1 MADSSSN
8 HSLEKA
14 EYITSETGSQLKNPP
29 EKQEKPNKIGP
40 DSVDTTKIDNDAV
53 LPLLEPPGDFEV
65 WAYYWAFPSRP
76 RLLGRTSSGVTPWWR
91 LTEPPKNPFYGP
103 TSNLESATTCG
114 PVGPHAIHAC
124 WRVSTLSRVRAAL
137 IGLPWTSIDVMRIG
151 RAALQ
156 EHQRPVIVWV
166 GVSPSAM
173 AEIAAPWDLVA
184 SKLRAV
190 RAALDADNLADVEC
204 EMRESEIIQTVDSNQ
219 RLLPPPNTR
228 DRFLKPQMELD
239 AVRIVSTAVGRT
251 ITPGHCETNTGTLGL
266 YLAPE
271 TESSES
277 GDHNGTVWALTCHH
291 VAFPKHGGRTEPPA
305 TILLSARLL
314 RSRLNSYVNPLIF
327 ISENNLADAK
337 HPSRQ
342 TPEEA
347 CYYKNSQRNLK
358 SSLEL
363 RDVLLNFR
371 ASDDARTLGHV
382 HHSPSIGIKDVG
394 AENAYMRD
402 WALIT
407 LDRQKFPVGYD
418 FENVVDL
425 AEFLGRNLCG
435 LINKHIRRFTAAPLP
450 EYEFPRG
457 KLLRLQGIVPVA
469 SLLGQATTP
478 VALERDADRQFVMK
492 CGSTTSLTAGIVL
505 DIESVLRHSRDV
517 VEEETFELAVVHLS
531 NPQEHDP
538 SMPYSF
544 SRPGDSGAVVFDLR
558 GGIVGL
564 LMSGSGNSS
573 SIDCTYV
580 TPFAKLQSDIEQ
592 TIGRRVRVL

>member
-1 MADSSSN
+1 M
-8 HSLEKA
+8 
-14 EYITSETGSQLKNPP
+14 
-29 EKQEKPNKIGP
+29 GP
-40 DSVDTTKIDNDAV
+40 DSVDTTKSNNDAV

-76 RLLGRTSSGVTPWWR
+76 RLLGRTSSGITPWWR
-91 LTEPPKNPFYGP
+91 LTEPPKDPFWGP
-103 TSNLESATTCG
+103 TSNLESASICG

-137 IGLPWTSIDVMRIG
+137 VGLPWTSIDVMRIG
-151 RAALQ
+151 RASLK
-156 EHQRPVIVWV
+156 EHERPVIVWI

-173 AEIAAPWDLVA
+173 ADIAAPWDLVA

-190 RAALDADNLADVEC
+190 RVALDADNLADVEC

-219 RLLPPPNTR
+219 RLLPPPNTWNWP
-228 DRFLKPQMELD
+228 LKPQMELD

-251 ITPGHCETNTGTLGL
+251 ITPGHCETSTGTLGL

-271 TESSES
+271 TEPS
-277 GDHNGTVWALTCHH
+277 GNGDKDGTVWALTCHH

-314 RSRLNSYVNPLIF
+314 RSRLDSHVNSLIF
-327 ISENNLADAK
+327 IGENAIAK
-337 HPSRQ
+337 AKPPSCQ

-347 CYYKNSQRNLK
+347 CRYKKIQRNLK
-358 SSLEL
+358 SSREL

-382 HHSPSIGIKDVG
+382 HHSPSISIKDVG
-394 AENAYMRD
+394 TENAYLRD

-407 LDRQKFPVGYD
+407 LDRQKFPVGFG

-425 AEFLGRNLCG
+425 GQCWGRHLCG
-435 LINKHIRRFTAAPLP
+435 LINSHVSRFTAAPLP
-450 EYEFPRG
+450 EYKFPRG
-457 KLLRLQGIVPVA
+457 ELLRLQGIVPVA
-469 SLLGQATTP
+469 SLLGQATTQ
-478 VALERDADRQFVMK
+478 VALKRDADRQFVMK
-492 CGSTTSLTAGIVL
+492 CGSTTSSTAGIVL
-505 DIESVLRHSRDV
+505 DIESVLRHSRGV
-517 VEEETFELAVVHLS
+517 VEEETYELAVVHLS
-531 NPQEHDP
+531 NPQEQDL
-538 SMPYSF
+538 SMPYAF
-544 SRPGDSGAVVFDLR
+544 SHPGDSGAVVFDLK

-580 TPFAKLQSDIEQ
+580 TSFAKLQSDIEQ